1 MNLRQ
6 MKTRIHS
13 AFKGLAIAF
22 LLVAGS
28 THAYTLEEELT
39 RLIDEHP
46 QIRQGEKQVESV
58 SQDIRKAQA
67 GFLPVLN
74 LTADSGIDRIDDPGT
89 RDADAENV
97 YKRNSSTATLTATQN
112 LFNGFGTTTQVEIAR
127 LNRDVALYTLE
138 GTRQNTLFEG
148 VKSYIDVLRQLRLV
162 DLSSA
167 NENNIQNQLSLE
179 DERVQ
184 RGSGI
189 AVDVLQ
195 AKSRLQISKERRVN
209 FEGTLEDAV
218 SRYIQIFQRAPELSN
233 MMDPIP
239 PVDLIPSELETAI
252 AIALEENPAV
262 SNAMT
267 GIETA
272 ARKRKLAGAE
282 YFPQLDLVG
291 RSNYEKNVGGALGTP
306 RDQSV
311 KLRSTWNLFTGFTTD
326 ASLTQS
332 AFDYGASK
340 DNMLFVGRKIEEQVR
355 ISWQALITV
364 RKRIELLENA
374 VNIASEVYTARK
386 QLREAGKETVL
397 NVLDAESEVFNAQIS
412 FTAVSYDERAAV
424 YQLLLSMG
432 RLNPAYLR
440 LASN

>member
-1 MNLRQ
+1 MRVQNQL
-6 MKTRIHS
+6 IS
-13 AFKGLAIAF
+13 KGLAAIF
-22 LLVAGS
+22 LLATAPAHGL
-28 THAYTLEEELT
+28 TLEEELS

-74 LTADSGIDRIDDPGT
+74 LTTDSGVERIDDPNS
-89 RDADAENV
+89 RREDSENV
-97 YKRNSSTATLTATQN
+97 YARNASTATLTATQN
-112 LFNGFGTTTQVEIAR
+112 LFNGYATTTQVEIAR
-127 LNRDVALYTLE
+127 INRDVALYTLE

-162 DLSSA
+162 DLSTA
-167 NENNIQNQLSLE
+167 NEANIQNQLNLE

-195 AKSRLQISKERRVN
+195 AKSRLQLSKERRVN
-209 FEGTLEDAV
+209 FQGTLEDAV
-218 SRYIQIFQRAPELSN
+218 SRYIQIFQRAPELKN

-239 PVDLIPSELETAI
+239 PIDLIPSEVETAI
-252 AIALEENPAV
+252 AVSLEENPAV
-262 SNAMT
+262 SNAANA
-267 GIETA
+267 IETA
-272 ARKRKLAGAE
+272 ERKRKLAGSE
-282 YFPQLDLVG
+282 YFPQLDVVG
-291 RSNYEKNVGGALGTP
+291 RSNYEKNVGGSLGTQ
-306 RDQSV
+306 RDQSL

-326 ASLTQS
+326 ASMTQA

-340 DNMLFVGRKIEEQVR
+340 DNMIFVGRKVEEQVR

-374 VNIASEVYTARK
+374 VNIASEVFTARQ

-397 NVLDAESEVFNAQIS
+397 NVLDAESEVFNAQIN
-412 FTAVSYDERAAV
+412 FTAASYDERLAV